1 MTLQE
6 LRSLVRRRMRD
17 EETTPHLIDDE
28 EIDANLN
35 EAQREAC
42 VRALLIEGD
51 VDLDVTTTDLRY
63 TLDPKVIDVIGISTS
78 AGNKFYDAWT
88 LTESHLELARLP
100 TADDTL
106 TLRCYLLPDDMVSDD
121 DEPQIRPVYHVQMA
135 DWAISR
141 CYLLPDAEL
150 FDQNAS
156 QRYETRFVQSFG
168 ERPNAL
174 THRNRRSKPAK
185 CIVNNG
191 YI

>member
-17 EETTPHLIDDE
+17 TGTPPLIDDD

-42 VRALLIEGD
+42 VRALLIEDD

-63 TLDPKVIDVIGISTS
+63 KLAPEVIDVIGISNERRK
-78 AGNKFYDAWT
+78 AFCDDWT
-88 LTESHLELARLP
+88 LTETHLELARLP

-106 TLRCYLLPDDMVSDD
+106 TLRCYLLPDDMVADA

-141 CYLLPDAEL
+141 CYLLPDSDL
-150 FDQNAS
+150 FDEQAS
-156 QRYETRFVQSFG
+156 QRYEARFVQSFG

>member
-6 LRSLVRRRMRD
+6 LRDLVRRRMRD
-17 EETTPHLIDDE
+17 TGTPPIIDND

-42 VRALLIEGD
+42 VRALLIEDD
-51 VDLDVTTTDLRY
+51 VDLDVTTTDLQY
-63 TLDPKVIDVIGISTS
+63 TLDPKIIDVIGISTS
-78 AGNKFYDAWT
+78 DGNQFSDAWT
-88 LTESHLELARLP
+88 LTESRLELDQLP
-100 TADDTL
+100 AAAETL
-106 TLRCYLLPDDMVSDD
+106 TLRCFLLPDDMVDDD

-135 DWAISR
+135 YWAISL

-150 FDQNAS
+150 FDEQAS
-156 QRYETRFVQSFG
+156 QRYEMRFTKAFG

-174 THRNRRSKPAK
+174 THRNRRSKPVQ

>member
-1 MTLQE
+1 MTRQE
-6 LRSLVRRRMRD
+6 LRSLVRQRMRD
-17 EETTPHLIDDE
+17 NSNPPLVSDD

-135 DWAISR
+135 DWAISL
-141 CYLLPDAEL
+141 CYLLPDADL
-150 FDQNAS
+150 FDEQAS
-156 QRYETRFVQSFG
+156 KRFEARFVQSFG
-168 ERPNAL
+168 DRKNAL
-174 THRNRRSKPAK
+174 THRNIRSKPAK
-185 CIVNNG
+185 CVVNNG

>member
-17 EETTPHLIDDE
+17 TAKPPLIEDDE
-28 EIDANLN
+28 IDFNLN

-42 VRALLIEGD
+42 VRALLIEDD

-63 TLDPKVIDVIGISTS
+63 KLDPKIIDVIGISTS
-78 AGNKFYDAWT
+78 AGNQFYDEWT
-88 LTESHLELARLP
+88 LTETHFVLAGLP
-100 TADDTL
+100 TSDDTL
-106 TLRCYLLPDDMVSDD
+106 TLRCYLLPEDMTADD
-121 DEPQIRPVYHVQMA
+121 DEPEIRPVYHVQMA

-141 CYLLPDAEL
+141 CYLLPDSEL
-150 FDQNAS
+150 FDEQAS
-156 QRYETRFVQSFG
+156 QRYEARFVQSFG
-168 ERPNAL
+168 DRPNAL

>member
-1 MTLQE
+1 MTLAE

-17 EETTPHLIDDE
+17 TGTPPLIDDD
-28 EIDANLN
+28 EIDSNLN

-42 VRALLIEGD
+42 VRALLIEDD

-63 TLDPKVIDVIGISTS
+63 KLAPEVIDVIGISTS
-78 AGNKFYDAWT
+78 AGNQFCDAWT

-106 TLRCYLLPDDMVSDD
+106 TLRCYLLPDDMVADAG
-121 DEPQIRPVYHVQMA
+121 EPQIRPVYHVQMA
-135 DWAISR
+135 DWAISL
-141 CYLLPDAEL
+141 CYLLPDSEL
-150 FDQNAS
+150 FDEQAAK
-156 QRYETRFVQSFG
+156 RYETRFVQSFG

>member
-17 EETTPHLIDDE
+17 TAKPPLIDDV
-28 EIDANLN
+28 EIDFNLN

-42 VRALLIEGD
+42 VRALLIEDD

-63 TLDPKVIDVIGISTS
+63 KLDPKIIDVIGISTS
-78 AGNKFYDAWT
+78 AGNQFYDEWT
-88 LTESHLELARLP
+88 LTETHFVLAGLP
-100 TADDTL
+100 TSDDTL
-106 TLRCYLLPDDMVSDD
+106 TLRCYFLPEDMTADD
-121 DEPQIRPVYHVQMA
+121 DEPEIRPVYHVQMA

-141 CYLLPDAEL
+141 CYLLPDSEL
-150 FDQNAS
+150 FDEQAS
-156 QRYETRFVQSFG
+156 QRYEARFVQSFG
-168 ERPNAL
+168 DRPNAL

>member
-17 EETTPHLIDDE
+17 TGTPPLIDDD

-42 VRALLIEGD
+42 VRALLIED
-51 VDLDVTTTDLRY
+51 NVDQDVTTTDQRY
-63 TLDPKVIDVIGISTS
+63 KLAPEVIDVIGISTS
-78 AGNKFYDAWT
+78 AGNQFCDAWT

-106 TLRCYLLPDDMVSDD
+106 TLRCYMLPDDMVDD
-121 DEPQIRPVYHVQMA
+121 SDEPQIRPVYHVQMA

-141 CYLLPDAEL
+141 CYLLPDSEL
-150 FDQNAS
+150 FDEQAA
-156 QRYETRFVQSFG
+156 QRYEARFVQSFG

>member
-106 TLRCYLLPDDMVSDD
+106 TLRCYLLRMIWYPTMTSLKSGRSITSRWRIG
-121 DEPQIRPVYHVQMA
+121 QSA
-135 DWAISR
+135 GAISCR
-141 CYLLPDAEL
+141 M
-150 FDQNAS
+150 QNCLI
-156 QRYETRFVQSFG
+156 RM
-168 ERPNAL
+168 
-174 THRNRRSKPAK
+174 RRSGMRRVL
-185 CIVNNG
+185 CSRLVSG
-191 YI
+191 RML